1 MKSEYQR
8 AKDEIVQAL
17 QRDSAAATANEKE
30 QAAVRQKLEA
40 AKREMETALAAG
52 DREKYT
58 AAGMIA
64 EKARLDLEFFEKVK
78 AANAAKPGAT
88 AERDTQIRAALLNEE
103 WRVRREFLDR
113 MKSSLTDAVKAC
125 RDAQNSIIELEESRK
140 SWDKVMKNNS
150 NPFTQR
156 ETWIAI
162 GQFHN
167 AIQGQ
172 LDRLKIVTGGFG
184 SWNTTNISRE

>member
-8 AKDEIVQAL
+8 VKDEIVLAL

-64 EKARLDLEFFEKVK
+64 EKARLDLEFFEKMK

-103 WRVRREFLDR
+103 WRVRREFLDTL
-113 MKSSLTDAVKAC
+113 KPTLIQALNAC
-125 RDAQNSIIELEESRK
+125 NAAQNSMIELEESRK

-150 NPFTQR
+150 NPFTLG
-156 ETWIAI
+156 ETWQAI

-172 LDRLKIVTGGFG
+172 LDRLTIVTGG
-184 SWNTTNISRE
+184 I